1 MKLDKL
7 QLHPALISDA
17 IFLGKAKDNMYVE
30 KVDFTQQFYLCLAE
44 LCVKQLNKT
53 DDSEITFSAEIENG
67 LIVEIKANIKK
78 NEYEKSKVK
87 ELSDVGN

>member
-7 QLHPALISDA
+7 QLHPAPISDA

-44 LCVKQLNKT
+44 LCVKQLSKN
-53 DDSEITFSAEIENG
+53 DDSEVAFSAEIENG
-67 LIVEIKANIKK
+67 LVVEIKACIKKDKNIKDK
-78 NEYEKSKVK
+78 RWV
-87 ELSDVGN
+87 